1 MKNSFDIVMD
11 YIDEHIGEDS
21 ETIKKGIWLSTGYSS
36 VEFGKFFSIL
46 TNETLFSYIRR
57 RRLYLAFC
65 ELQSNRN
72 RPIVDIALGFGYS
85 EQSAFTRAIKN
96 EYGMTPDEIRGKCI
110 FLEDNKYYYAEL
122 TDCNERQSR
131 IKSILRTIKKT
142 GILFGENSSYLA
154 EVEEGCNAFGFD
166 FDTGCAI
173 AEIAERLEVPVY
185 PFMEKCFELSEEAK
199 AEGYADRERIEI
211 AVSCGIYSDK
221 ELEKICKHFDCQFY
235 ELNILMVEKYYEEHP
250 DELQTIIE
258 ENKKCDGAV
267 YIMND

>member
-1 MKNSFDIVMD
+1 MD

-57 RRLYLAFC
+57 RRLCLAFR

-72 RPIVDIALGFGYS
+72 RPIVDIALDFGYS
-85 EQSAFTRAIKN
+85 EQSAFTRAMKN

-131 IKSILRTIKKT
+131 IKSILKTIKKT
-142 GILFGENSSYLA
+142 GILFDENSSYLA
-154 EVEEGCNAFGFD
+154 EVEEGCDAFGFD

-173 AEIAERLEVPVY
+173 AEIAERLEMPIY
-185 PFMEKCFELSEEAK
+185 PLMEKCFELSEAAK

-235 ELNILMVEKYYEEHP
+235 EINILMVEKYYEEHP
-250 DELQTIIE
+250 DELQAIIE
-258 ENKKCDGAV
+258 ENKKRDGAV
-267 YIMND
+267 YTMND

>member
-57 RRLYLAFC
+57 RKLYIAFC

-72 RPIVDIALGFGYS
+72 KPIVDIALDYGYS
-85 EQSAFTRAIKN
+85 EQSAFTRAMKN
-96 EYGMTPDEIRGKCI
+96 EYGMTPDEIRSKCT
-110 FLEDNKYYYAEL
+110 FLEDNKYYFAEL

-131 IKSILRTIKKT
+131 IKSILQTIKKT
-142 GILFGENSSYLA
+142 GILFGENSAYLC
-154 EVEEGCNAFGFD
+154 EVEEGCNDFGFD

-173 AEIAERLEVPVY
+173 AEIAERLETPIY
-185 PFMEKCFELSEEAK
+185 PLMEKCFELSEAAK
-199 AEGYADRERIEI
+199 AEGYADRERINI
-211 AVSCGIYSDK
+211 AVSCGIYSDE
-221 ELEKICKHFDCQFY
+221 ELQKICKHYDCQFY
-235 ELNILMVEKYYEEHP
+235 ELNIMMTEKYYEEHP
-250 DELQTIIE
+250 DELQKVIE
-258 ENKKCDGAV
+258 KQKTDGAAV
-267 YIMND
+267 YEIK